1 MACLQVCQRV
11 CSTASSHFWP
21 LRNSSSAYQ
30 AMHRSCQ
37 QSVTV
42 IRFIGLVIF
51 SVTLLDDLQMPARP
65 GTNITSS
72 GSGHRF
78 PQSPVAHTCVL
89 PINTNCSSPPMSTST
104 FGPRAFCSSGPLSWN
119 VLPSQLRDPAIS
131 INIFRQS
138 LKTYLFNNYSDYSY
152 ILFS

>member
-1 MACLQVCQRV
+1 MDYCNGVFAGLPAGLFNRLQ
-11 CSTASSHFWP
+11 SLLAAA
-21 LRNSSSAYQ
+21 RNSSSAYQ

-89 PINTNCSSPPMSTST
+89 PINTNCSSPPHVYLDVRSTGVLLI
-104 FGPRAFCSSGPLSWN
+104 GPVVLERSSLAAS
-119 VLPSQLRDPAIS
+119 
-131 INIFRQS
+131 
-138 LKTYLFNNYSDYSY
+138 
-152 ILFS
+152 